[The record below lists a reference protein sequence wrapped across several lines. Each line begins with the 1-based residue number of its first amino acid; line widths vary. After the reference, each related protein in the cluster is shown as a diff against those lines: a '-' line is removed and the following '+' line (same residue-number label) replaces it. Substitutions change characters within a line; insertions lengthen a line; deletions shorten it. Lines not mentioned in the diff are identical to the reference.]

1 MPGEIEPKKEFL
13 IFRIESNPKINSNY
27 KFLGLA
33 ETQAKAK
40 KLIEE
45 LSPKETGRMVILEKK
60 EYFERVTAISLNSLN
75 ENIITQ

>member
-60 EYFERVTAISLNSLN
+60 EYFERVPAISLNSLN